1 MSAAEKL
8 APAKMTFEE
17 YVEFSLTSEDRY
29 EFHDGDVFLMAGA
42 MRDHNTV
49 VGNVDRELGNAWK
62 SGNGCQPYGS
72 DQLVRIPEEGKG
84 VYPDV
89 SVVCGPQD
97 FEKSKAGKDAVLLNP
112 TLIVEVL
119 SDSTSTYDL
128 SEKFRAYRTIE
139 SLREYVVIDPE
150 KPSVQTFQYR
160 EGMWAIGPTYLS
172 LEESVR
178 FESVGVEVP
187 MTEVYRGVDLEPL
200 AATAGE
206 EDAPAGE

>member
-17 YVEFSLTSEDRY
+17 FVEFSLTSEGRY
-29 EFHDGDVFLMAGA
+29 EFDNGDVFLTAGA

-49 VGNVDRELGNAWK
+49 SGNVDRELGNAWK

-72 DQLVRIPEEGKG
+72 DQLVRVPEEDKG

-89 SVVCGPQD
+89 SVVCGPQE

-172 LEESVR
+172 LDESVR

-187 MTEVYRGVDLEPL
+187 MAEVYRGVDLQPP
-200 AATAGE
+200 APSSGE
-206 EDAPAGE
+206 HEASASQ